1 MQNNIQDSLKSH
13 SFNLENTLIIIDLL
27 LTLLFS
33 NVLIALVRFV
43 GSDVVERNAEHVA
56 DNGLSGIQ
64 SVQCL
69 LEIISMG
76 GGVNILADF
85 VHTRQGLS
93 FPSMAALRT

>member
-1 MQNNIQDSLKSH
+1 MLK
-13 SFNLENTLIIIDLL
+13 
-27 LTLLFS
+27 
-33 NVLIALVRFV
+33 VRLV
-43 GSDVVERNAEHVA
+43 GTYLVERNAEHVA

-85 VHTRQGLS
+85 VHTSRTAVPVIPARAASALTA
-93 FPSMAALRT
+93 FALRAGVRASESRDVFIAADENLDERMAIMC